1 MTVLL
6 FGLVHHP
13 RLDFDYRLIKIVWGL
28 CVLCGLLPT
37 DSGGSMLHISTSVI
51 GAESPTTAPY

>member
-6 FGLVHHP
+6 FGLVQHP
-13 RLDFDYRLIKIVWGL
+13 GLDFDYRLIRIVLGL

-37 DSGGSMLHISTSVI
+37 DSGGSMLHISSSVI
-51 GAESPTTAPY
+51 GAVSPTTAPC